1 MNGKARNNLQ
11 KIYIL
16 NYIFPF
22 MEDNNSVVNA
32 INNSYNPSG
41 AMPSLN
47 ATSQVSAALAKKKQE
62 EEKKEFEKLQKDI
75 QKFTESAKDK
85 FKFIEAIGLCP
96 TQANKL
102 IEDEFLEE
110 EFAKDPNLKKRNLV
124 HLAVIIPEKKY
135 KDLPKIKPE
144 LIKIASK
151 INEKIW
157 LHILSPIDLWN
168 LGLDSKFDVFD
179 AIAMAYPVYDK
190 KEFLAKIRVAEIHK
204 NLVLKKFE
212 KYVTSYVIGG
222 SFVVGD
228 VVKESDVDTIVI
240 IDDTDVKRMGRL
252 ELLEKLRGIIYSYI
266 GEAIA
271 LGGAKVDLNVQV
283 YLLTDFWDSVKDAH
297 PVMFSFIRDGIPLY
311 DRGAFMP
318 WKALLKSGRIRPTPE
333 AIEMFMKSGSQMQ
346 SMVDRKLLDIVM
358 SDIYWSTINPA
369 QGMLMLYGLSPGNV
383 KETAK
388 DFREVFVT
396 KEKLLEKKYADIL
409 EEIIIGYYKGYE
421 HGKVKMGDID
431 GKTVDSLVKKANEF
445 NERLKE
451 LKLQIEARIQETTI
465 KKIHEELFGMLCPL
479 LNETEDNKVVSSF
492 ERGYINTGKFPK
504 RYLDGLKFVLKTMK
518 EVLGFDQKSIKDKK
532 DSDEKIDK
540 FRHDVELSRRYSTE
554 ITKALVEY
562 TQRCD
567 FLAMDRTR
575 YLLKAKDRTAEIFFL
590 DDVFVVEKADVRKI
604 KNGKIIK
611 TEAAELEK
619 ELLEQQKK
627 DNKLDV
633 KALDIL
639 KKEFG
644 EFELVY

>member
-1 MNGKARNNLQ
+1 
-11 KIYIL
+11 
-16 NYIFPF
+16 
-22 MEDNNSVVNA
+22 MEDDGSVVNA

-41 AMPSLN
+41 AMPTLN
-47 ATSQVSAALAKKKQE
+47 ATSQVSAALAKKKQD

-75 QKFTESAKDK
+75 QKFADAAKEK
-85 FKFIEAIGLCP
+85 FKFIESIGLCP
-96 TQANKL
+96 IQANKL
-102 IEDEFLEE
+102 IEEEFLEE
-110 EFAKDPNLKKRNLV
+110 EFAKDPNLKKRKLV
-124 HLAVIIPEKKY
+124 HIAVIIPEKKY
-135 KDLPKIKPE
+135 KDLPKIKTE
-144 LIKIASK
+144 LIKLALK
-151 INEKIW
+151 ANEKIW
-157 LHILSPIDLWN
+157 LHILSPVDLWN

-179 AIAMAYPVYDK
+179 AIAMAYPIYDK

-212 KYVTSYVIGG
+212 KYVTSYVVGG
-222 SFVVGD
+222 SFVRGD
-228 VVKESDVDTIVI
+228 IIKESDVDTIVI

-271 LGGAKVDLNVQV
+271 LGGAKVDLNVQI

-318 WKALLKSGRIRPTPE
+318 WKALLKSGRIKPTPE

-346 SMVDRKLLDIVM
+346 SMIDRKLLDIVM

-369 QGMLMLYGLSPGNV
+369 QGMLMLYGLPPESH
-383 KETAK
+383 KETPRV
-388 DFREVFVT
+388 FRETFVE
-396 KEKLLEKKYADIL
+396 KEKLIEKKYADIL
-409 EEIIIGYYKGYE
+409 HEIVIDYYKGYE
-421 HGKVKMGDID
+421 HGKVKPGDIN
-431 GKTVDSLVKKANEF
+431 GKVIDSLVKKANDF

-451 LKLQIEARIQETTI
+451 LKLQIEARMQETNI
-465 KKIHEELFGMLCPL
+465 KKIHEELFGMLKPL
-479 LNETEDNKVVSSF
+479 LNEKDEEKIVNLF
-492 ERGYINTGKFPK
+492 ENNYIKTGKFPK
-504 RYLDGLKFVLKTMK
+504 RYLDGLKLVIKTKKGVLS
-518 EVLGFDQKSIKDKK
+518 FDQKSIKDKK
-532 DSDEKIDK
+532 DSEEKIDK
-540 FRHDVELSRRYSTE
+540 QRQDVELARRASDQ

-575 YLLKAKDRTAEIFFL
+575 YLLKAKDRNAEVFFVN
-590 DDVFVVEKADVRKI
+590 DVFVVEKGEIKKVKDGKLVKADAV
-604 KNGKIIK
+604 
-611 TEAAELEK
+611 ELEK
-619 ELLEQQKK
+619 ELLNQQKK

-633 KALDIL
+633 KSLETL